1 MRRTVKEIAK
11 EYGKGWEFR
20 VFNNR
25 GNYRYTATTDKILTA
40 TDEKFESV
48 VKDFSES
55 KIYIH
60 LLYINLI

>member
-1 MRRTVKEIAK
+1 MKRTVKEIAK

-20 VFNNR
+20 VFDNHE
-25 GNYRYTATTDKILTA
+25 NYLYTATTDEILIA
-40 TDEKFESV
+40 TDEKFEFV